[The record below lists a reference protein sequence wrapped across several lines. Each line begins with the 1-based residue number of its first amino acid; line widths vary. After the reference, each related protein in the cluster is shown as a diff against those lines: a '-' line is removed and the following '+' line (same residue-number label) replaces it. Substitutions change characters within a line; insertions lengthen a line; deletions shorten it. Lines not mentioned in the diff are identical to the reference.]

1 MAKNVLVIVVFFM
14 LVMSMGGCAS
24 TAKKQDLDSQ
34 GMRNQISVLEA
45 RLQSKDQE
53 IESLRDALNKTTEEK
68 AAQGGLE
75 VPLENKKISAEV
87 NMHPS
92 VPQIQTALKN
102 SGYDPGAIDGKLGKK
117 TREAVKA
124 FQAANNLKVDGK
136 VGSQTWGVL
145 KDHLNK

>member
-1 MAKNVLVIVVFFM
+1 MRGTILVIFCCVS
-14 LVMSMGGCAS
+14 LVLLNGCAS
-24 TAKKQDLDSQ
+24 TVNKQDLEAQ
-34 GMRNQISVLEA
+34 GLRNQVSVLEA

-53 IESLRDALNKTTEEK
+53 IESLRDALNKTPDEK

-75 VPLENKKISAEV
+75 VPIENKKISAEV

-92 VPQIQTALKN
+92 VNQIQAALKN
-102 SGYDPGAIDGKLGKK
+102 AGYDSGAIDGKLGKK

-136 VGSQTWGVL
+136 VGSQTWGML
-145 KDHLNK
+145 KDYLTR